1 MIPIYGKRTDL
12 LNSLFLLFVIAS
24 VVSAAPRVKLGN
36 DVFVNERLDLL
47 RGKRVGLVINHTA
60 RLSTGEFL
68 LDALVGKKINVV
80 ALFGPEHGVRGEAQA
95 GDTIKDG
102 KDTKTGIPVFSLYGA
117 TRKPTTEML
126 AEVDVLVYDVQ
137 DVGARFYTYI
147 STMGLCMEAAAEA
160 RIPFVVLDRPNPLSG
175 EKVDGPIMED
185 SLKSFVGM
193 YPIPVMYG
201 LTCGELAAMINEEGW
216 LANKTKCNL
225 IVVSM
230 KGWERHMVWDDTG
243 LLWTPPSPN
252 IKTAEAALL
261 YPAMCL
267 IEATNASEGR
277 GTEKPF
283 QYIGA
288 PFFNSDSLTTSL
300 DALRLQGVKFTPV
313 SFTPSLSKAR
323 GELCH
328 GVFVEPAGPR
338 KPIALNVGISFLQEL
353 LRLYPTQLVMNRS
366 WFLKLMGSPRVYDD
380 LVARREPSWR
390 ADVEK
395 FLELSMK
402 YKLY

>member
-1 MIPIYGKRTDL
+1 MIPINGKRTDL

-36 DVFVNERLDLL
+36 DVLVNERLDLL

-160 RIPFVVLDRPNPLSG
+160 RIPYVVLDRPNPLSG

-193 YPIPVMYG
+193 YPIPVMY
-201 LTCGELAAMINEEGW
+201 
-216 LANKTKCNL
+216 
-225 IVVSM
+225 
-230 KGWERHMVWDDTG
+230 
-243 LLWTPPSPN
+243 
-252 IKTAEAALL
+252 
-261 YPAMCL
+261 
-267 IEATNASEGR
+267 
-277 GTEKPF
+277 
-283 QYIGA
+283 
-288 PFFNSDSLTTSL
+288 
-300 DALRLQGVKFTPV
+300 
-313 SFTPSLSKAR
+313 
-323 GELCH
+323 
-328 GVFVEPAGPR
+328 
-338 KPIALNVGISFLQEL
+338 
-353 LRLYPTQLVMNRS
+353 
-366 WFLKLMGSPRVYDD
+366 
-380 LVARREPSWR
+380 
-390 ADVEK
+390 
-395 FLELSMK
+395 
-402 YKLY
+402 